1 MEKVVIADGFEQ
13 MHEIYKKRYSN
24 QRLFRSVKFKDGKEP
39 VFYIGVPGLYIALA
53 MSLVTIVT
61 VYLLYQ
67 PFKWYIWA
75 PYLVAVFFLFRIS
88 VKMDKVRQVRFMLW
102 TLFSAARTSIENA
115 NEAAGEDR
123 KSHLSKAKELLEK
136 ARQWADEPAISEQ
149 IAEIEKVI

>member
-1 MEKVVIADGFEQ
+1 MEKVVIADSFEQ
-13 MHEIYKKRYSN
+13 IHEIYKKRYSN

-53 MSLVTIVT
+53 MSLVTIIT

-75 PYLVAVFFLFRIS
+75 PYLVAAFFLFRIS

-102 TLFSAARTSIENA
+102 SLFSAARTSIEKA
-115 NEAAGEDR
+115 NETAGEDR
-123 KSHLSKAKELLEK
+123 QKHLSKAKELLEK
-136 ARQWADEPAISEQ
+136 ALHWADEPAISEQ
-149 IAEIEKVI
+149 IAEIEKAL